1 MEGKNFYGAIYLIIK
16 IYTFLIS
23 AQKMGNK
30 WSEKQITHNFYLYVM
45 LKCFKFLFRI
55 LIKLATVKVLMFLIG
70 AKNITTDCVT
80 LSLRRTPQLI
90 NKV

>member
-1 MEGKNFYGAIYLIIK
+1 
-16 IYTFLIS
+16 
-23 AQKMGNK
+23 
-30 WSEKQITHNFYLYVM
+30 M